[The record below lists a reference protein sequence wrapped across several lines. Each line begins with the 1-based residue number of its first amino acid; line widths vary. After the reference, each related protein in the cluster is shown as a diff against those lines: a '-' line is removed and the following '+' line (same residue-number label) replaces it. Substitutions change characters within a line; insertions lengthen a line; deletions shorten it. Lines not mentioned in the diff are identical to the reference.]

1 MMHIHAYMY
10 LLGQELDLKLK
21 EVEQPDAYF
30 IHDLMFPVYSPTLP
44 STSTTLQ
51 GQLYQQQDSDAT
63 TKKRKQIHDN
73 YLKHSSVSS
82 TLDDG
87 KSRPAIDVY
96 QLMEET
102 EAKYDVALQGLLS
115 ASHMVQS
122 LKKKSYVSLRHH
134 RHQDHKRFK
143 LSRSSDEAI
152 PSLKSL
158 KTVADKPQV
167 TSPQS
172 APIQTS
178 LADFV
183 HQSKVIDLAGDD
195 DSDDDSDACSESSS
209 RIKHKVTSA
218 EDDDLSS
225 ASSDS
230 EVVVDPHN
238 GCHIIVA
245 TVKDAQDRHDL
256 LSSIQPAYI
265 VLYDADVEVIRMI
278 ETYQAGLEKP
288 LKVYLLMY
296 GE

>member
-1 MMHIHAYMY
+1 MPIFIY
-10 LLGQELDLKLK
+10 LYVQELDLKLK

-30 IHDLMFPVYSPTLP
+30 NHDLLFPIYSPTLP
-44 STSTTLQ
+44 STTLHQ
-51 GQLYQQQDSDAT
+51 GQQLPQDGDAMM
-63 TKKRKQIHDN
+63 KKRKQIHDN

-82 TLDDG
+82 TLDNG

-102 EAKYDVALQGLLS
+102 EAKYDVTLQGLLP

-122 LKKKSYVSLRHH
+122 LKKKASVSLRHH

-167 TSPQS
+167 TSPQP

-178 LADFV
+178 LSDFV
-183 HQSKVIDLAGDD
+183 HKSKVIDLAGND
-195 DSDDDSDACSESSS
+195 DSDDDSDECSECSS
-209 RIKHKVTSA
+209 RIKHKDTSVTK
-218 EDDDLSS
+218 DDDLST

-230 EVVVDPHN
+230 EVAVDPHN

-278 ETYQAGLEKP
+278 ETYQAGLEMP

-296 GE
+296 GK

>member
-1 MMHIHAYMY
+1 MY
-10 LLGQELDLKLK
+10 ILAQELDLKLK
-21 EVEQPDAYF
+21 EVEPPDAYF
-30 IHDLMFPVYSPTLP
+30 NHDLMFPVYSPTLP
-44 STSTTLQ
+44 STSTQHQ
-51 GQLYQQQDSDAT
+51 GQQQQQQGGDAMM
-63 TKKRKQIHDN
+63 KKRKQIHDN

-82 TLDDG
+82 ALDDG

-102 EAKYDVALQGLLS
+102 EAKYDVALQGLLPT
-115 ASHMVQS
+115 SHMVQS
-122 LKKKSYVSLRHH
+122 LKKKAYVSLRHH

-143 LSRSSDEAI
+143 LSRSSDEGI
-152 PSLKSL
+152 PSVKSL
-158 KTVADKPQV
+158 KTVADKTLV
-167 TSPQS
+167 TSPKP

-178 LADFV
+178 LTDFV

-195 DSDDDSDACSESSS
+195 DSDNDSDECSECSS
-209 RIKHKVTSA
+209 RIKLKDTLVA
-218 EDDDLSS
+218 DEDDLST

-230 EVVVDPHN
+230 EVAVDSHN

-245 TVKDAQDRHDL
+245 TVKDVQDRHDL

-278 ETYQAGLEKP
+278 ETYQAGLENP

-296 GE
+296 GK